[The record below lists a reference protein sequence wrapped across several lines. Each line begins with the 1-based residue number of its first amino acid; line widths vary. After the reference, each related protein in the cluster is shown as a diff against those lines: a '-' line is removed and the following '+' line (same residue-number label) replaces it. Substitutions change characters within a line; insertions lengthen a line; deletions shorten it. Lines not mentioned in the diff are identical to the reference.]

1 MRLAYLL
8 AAPVAL
14 IVLGAAA
21 WFYADPGARTPAAV
35 EATEESPSVLVKTV
49 AVKKTAMPLTME
61 VFGDVGTGK
70 VEALSFPQAGQLSH
84 LNVVPGQ
91 PVHRGDVIA
100 VLASDPNAR
109 VAYAQADNAAAF
121 ARREL
126 QRNQDLLAL
135 KLATQAQ
142 VDTAARQVQDAQA
155 ALDAQAR
162 LGGASAAPRLLAP
175 FDGVVTA
182 APAVQGE
189 RIAAGAAVV
198 QLGRSD
204 ALRVILAIEPAVSAA
219 LAVGMPVSLHAVQA
233 PANIEVKATI
243 AALQNMVDP
252 RTRMTTAV
260 VLLPAARQAG
270 LAPGMQ
276 VQATIELGRRMAWT
290 VPRSAVL
297 SDGHSAYLFQVRSG
311 KAHRVDV
318 ETVVDAGAELGVSG
332 LLDGAAAVI
341 VLGNYELADGM
352 PLRAGAR

>member
-204 ALRVILAIEPAVSAA
+204 ALRVILAIEPASSAA
-219 LAVGMPVSLHAVQA
+219 LAVGMPVSLHAVQ
-233 PANIEVKATI
+233 ATI